1 MTQAR
6 KPVLRVGGVPE
17 HFNYPWRLAL
27 EEGAFQDL
35 GVEVDYREVPE
46 GTGEL
51 TRALRDGELDLAL
64 VLTEGAVADVLRH
77 DRNRLV
83 KTYVRSA
90 LTWGLHVAADSPWRR
105 MEDLENRRVAISRY
119 GSGSHL
125 IAIVDAAARGW
136 DTGKM
141 NFVVVENLPGARQA
155 LAAGEADLF
164 LWEKHMTQPL
174 VDAGEFRRLGVR
186 EVPWPAF
193 VVSVRREI
201 LPAYDDLLRSVL
213 ERVHAMA
220 RRFRDQPDAAEI
232 IASTYGLKLD
242 QARAWLETV
251 VWEDSFEP
259 PVDALRRASE
269 ALRAQGV
276 IENGAFALDPLWHR
290 L

>member
-1 MTQAR
+1 MPQS
-6 KPVLRVGGVPE
+6 PNQVLRVGGVPE

-27 EEGAFQDL
+27 EAGAFDDL
-35 GVEVDYREVPE
+35 GVIVDYHEVPE
-46 GTGEL
+46 GTGEM

-77 DRNRLV
+77 DQNRLV
-83 KTYVRSA
+83 KVYVRSP
-90 LTWGLHVAADSPWRR
+90 LTWGLHVAADSPWRH
-105 MEDLENRRVAISRY
+105 MEDLENQRVAISRY

-136 DTGKM
+136 DTDKM
-141 NFVVVENLPGARQA
+141 DFVVVENLSGARRA

-193 VVSVRREI
+193 VVSVRREL
-201 LPAYDDLLRSVL
+201 LPASDDLLRAVL
-213 ERVHAMA
+213 ETVADTAH
-220 RRFRDQPDAAEI
+220 RFRSRPGAADA
-232 IASTYGLKLD
+232 IARTYGLKPD
-242 QARAWLETV
+242 QAGAWLETV

-259 PVDALRRASE
+259 PVDALQRAGQ

-276 IENGAFALDPLWHR
+276 LEPDAFELDRLWHR